1 MVGTLGQ
8 LESVT
13 PELSLCPGSYHP
25 LVVTLAPSDFVICPA
40 PCPDTWTC
48 DPTFREHLGG
58 KTLSQLLLPGPDTSR
73 PAERVH
79 HTLVPPPPSVSWHLP
94 WCPLCYPCGQSLFFV
109 LSGLLL
115 KMAVHLAI
123 VQGPGLVQRMCLT
136 HTLHLESVLPLLRG
150 RDLWI

>member
-1 MVGTLGQ
+1 MGLVGTLGQ

-25 LVVTLAPSDFVICPA
+25 LVVTLAPSDSVICPA
-40 PCPDTWTC
+40 PPGRVTQPSGNTWEGRRCLSYSFQVPIPLGLQRGSTI
-48 DPTFREHLGG
+48 PWFHL
-58 KTLSQLLLPGPDTSR
+58 R
-73 PAERVH
+73 PQSAGVPFAS
-79 HTLVPPPPSVSWHLP
+79 LVASHCSLYSVV
-94 WCPLCYPCGQSLFFV
+94 F
-109 LSGLLL
+109 LL

-136 HTLHLESVLPLLRG
+136 HTSHLESVLPLLRG